1 MAVGC
6 LRIPPLRLVDFPFR
20 RRSNKQYC
28 YFGGQ
33 DRTAP
38 NSLKPM
44 RSEMAKS
51 NDEKTYE
58 NFLDEKW
65 KIGEMALDEK
75 MRMMEEFRA
84 LRAQRKASTSA
95 LYAAIA
101 AAFSAVFAAASV
113 IISLIAL
120 SK

>member
-1 MAVGC
+1 MPRVAK
-6 LRIPPLRLVDFPFR
+6 
-20 RRSNKQYC
+20 RRS
-28 YFGGQ
+28 FGGCKRGAAAKPA
-33 DRTAP
+33 DGCGGALKLTTAFHYF
-38 NSLKPM
+38 
-44 RSEMAKS
+44 ECGAKT
-51 NDEKTYE
+51 EK
-58 NFLDEKW
+58 FLEEKW
-65 KIGEMALDEK
+65 NVGQMTLSDK

-120 SK
+120 YSK

>member
-1 MAVGC
+1 
-6 LRIPPLRLVDFPFR
+6 
-20 RRSNKQYC
+20 
-28 YFGGQ
+28 
-33 DRTAP
+33 
-38 NSLKPM
+38 M

-51 NDEKTYE
+51 NDEETYE

-65 KIGEMALDEK
+65 KIGEMTLDEK

-84 LRAQRKASTSA
+84 LRAQRKASASA

-120 SK
+120 SSK